1 MNILFKCF
9 KCEKETGLK
18 IHSYSW
24 NKEEEPY
31 KIEKLKYANYK
42 DNIKSD
48 SECVHFSN
56 IELKWKT
63 KYRFFTIGWE
73 AEIYNVCIKCNQCNK
88 KTIYFARK
96 IFGYGG
102 NNNYD
107 EPRECCNHIIV
118 YSAHEGKF
126 ECGDKGKELPNNINE
141 QIKAIE
147 RAEEENKKL
156 KEAQEQLEKE
166 EKLWKQKEEEEKR
179 EREEEE
185 KKQKEREQRRRS
197 QYEQENKEMLE
208 IEKQQEKEN
217 KEMNKK
223 INIGASWIEEQ
234 MSQMIS
240 EANDNISRN
249 INYNARKT
257 IKANTQFQVGK

>member
-9 KCEKETGLK
+9 KCKDKKEVRK
-18 IHSYSW
+18 EVHSFNW
-24 NKEEEPY
+24 NKESKPF
-31 KIEKLKYANYK
+31 KIKELC
-42 DNIKSD
+42 
-48 SECVHFSN
+48 EHFSN
-56 IELKWKT
+56 IEFNWKT
-63 KYRFFTIGWE
+63 KYGFFTLGWKV
-73 AEIYNVCIKCNQCNK
+73 EIYNVCIKCNNCK
-88 KTIYFARK
+88 KLLIFANQ
-96 IFGYGG
+96 IFNASSNSYEETK
-102 NNNYD
+102 D
-107 EPRECCNHIIV
+107 CCDNIIV

-126 ECGDKGKELPNNINE
+126 DCSDEGITLQDNINK
-141 QIKAIE
+141 QIEEIKE
-147 RAEEENKKL
+147 AEEKNKKL

-166 EKLWKQKEEEEKR
+166 EKLWKQKDEEERK

-185 KKQKEREQRRRS
+185 KKQKEKEQRRRS
-197 QYEQENKEMLE
+197 QYKQENKEMFE

-217 KEMNKK
+217 NELNKK

-240 EANDNISRN
+240 EANANISRN